1 MFRFDRLVIS
11 LEKRAL
17 LYQRFSFLFVL
28 VDWETAHCVH
38 CVEAWFGWLT
48 IWLSALHS
56 VMITAGI
63 AATKG
68 TTDGQWG
75 VTLLCVQL
83 AVLERISG
91 CIHKGVKSPFD
102 WFNHVIYSRSWM
114 YGCKLE
120 LCVCAHLFVSACVW
134 KFPLILSLRLSAAHF
149 GKVHFCRSHLN
160 KMRYWQPDNYYCLVA
175 KGTSNTHCL

>member
-38 CVEAWFGWLT
+38 CVKAWFGWLT
-48 IWLSALHS
+48 VWLLAVHS

-63 AATKG
+63 AATNG

-91 CIHKGVKSPFD
+91 CIHKGIKSPCD
-102 WFNHVIYSRSWM
+102 WFNHVIYSRGWM
-114 YGCKLE
+114 YGCKLK
-120 LCVCAHLFVSACVW
+120 LCVCAHLFVSACLKVSLDIIPAAVSSAFW
-134 KFPLILSLRLSAAHF
+134 QGAFLQESPQQNALLTARQLLLLSCKR
-149 GKVHFCRSHLN
+149 CR
-160 KMRYWQPDNYYCLVA
+160 
-175 KGTSNTHCL
+175 